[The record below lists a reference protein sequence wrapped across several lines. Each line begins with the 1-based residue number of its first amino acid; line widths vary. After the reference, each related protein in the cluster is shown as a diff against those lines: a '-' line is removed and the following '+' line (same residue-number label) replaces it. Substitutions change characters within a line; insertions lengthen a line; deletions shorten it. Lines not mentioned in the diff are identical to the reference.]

1 MNVLIGIVTAGIFA
15 GLIVFIKRKIQ
26 YGSSCCGEKEKP
38 VDRVQAPDADPS
50 HYPYHYVI
58 KVEGMTC
65 NNCAR
70 RVENAFH
77 QTGEAL
83 ARVHLRTKQVKLGYK
98 RSVNRQELAKIID
111 AAGYTLMEF
120 EEERSSEAK

>member
-1 MNVLIGIVTAGIFA
+1 MDILIGITTAVIFA
-15 GLIVFIKRKIQ
+15 GLIVFVKRKIR

-65 NNCAR
+65 DNCAR
-70 RVENAFH
+70 CVENAFH

-83 ARVHLRTKQVKLGYK
+83 ARVHLKTKQVKLSYK
-98 RSVNRQELAKIID
+98 RSVNRQELAKIVD
-111 AAGYTLMEF
+111 AAGYTLMEY
-120 EEERSSEAK
+120 EEEKSSETK

>member
-1 MNVLIGIVTAGIFA
+1 MDMLIGVVAAVLLI
-15 GLIVFIKRKIQ
+15 GLILFIKRKIL
-26 YGSSCCGEKEKP
+26 YGSSCCGEKEEAVEHVRAK
-38 VDRVQAPDADPS
+38 DIDPS
-50 HYPYHYVI
+50 HYPYHYLL

-65 NNCAR
+65 SNCAR

-77 QTGEAL
+77 LTEEAL
-83 ARVHLRTKQVKLGYK
+83 AHVNLGAKQVKLSYK

-120 EEERSSEAK
+120 EEERSSET

>member
-1 MNVLIGIVTAGIFA
+1 MKLVIGSLAVILLVGLIGFVI
-15 GLIVFIKRKIQ
+15 RKIRH
-26 YGSSCCGEKEKP
+26 GASCCGEKEAP
-38 VDRVQAPDADPS
+38 VERVRAADADQS
-50 HYPYHYVI
+50 HYPFHYVI

-65 NNCAR
+65 GNCAR

-83 ARVHLRTKQVKLGYK
+83 AHVNLGAKQVKLSYK

-111 AAGYTLMEF
+111 AAGYTLMEY
-120 EEERSSEAK
+120 EEERKSETK

>member
-1 MNVLIGIVTAGIFA
+1 MKIGIGLLAAAVFI
-15 GLIVFIKRKIQ
+15 GLIVFITRKIRF
-26 YGSSCCGEKEKP
+26 GSSCCGEKEATVERIRAK
-38 VDRVQAPDADPS
+38 DADPS
-50 HYPYHYVI
+50 HYPYHYSL

-65 NNCAR
+65 GNCAR

-83 ARVHLRTKQVKLGYK
+83 AHVDLGAKQVKLSYK
-98 RSVNRQELAKIID
+98 RCVNRQELAKIVD

-120 EEERSSEAK
+120 EEERSSET